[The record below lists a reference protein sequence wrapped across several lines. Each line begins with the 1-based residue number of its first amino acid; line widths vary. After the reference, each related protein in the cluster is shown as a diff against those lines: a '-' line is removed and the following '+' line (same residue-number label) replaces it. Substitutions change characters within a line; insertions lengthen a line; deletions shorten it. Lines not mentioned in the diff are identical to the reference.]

1 MLGLFHILLFWLA
14 GNAIA
19 YFTGSY
25 ISGNVIGMVLLFAAL
40 RLRIVKPH
48 RVRPAARFL
57 LGSMGLFF
65 VPFGVG
71 LMVSYDLIARHLWA
85 IAVASIVS
93 TLLVLLSVGWKF
105 QKIGRKP

>member
-19 YFTGSY
+19 
-25 ISGNVIGMVLLFAAL
+25 
-40 RLRIVKPH
+40 KPH

-93 TLLVLLSVGWKF
+93 TLLVLLSVGWTF

>member
-65 VPFGVG
+65 VPFGV
-71 LMVSYDLIARHLWA
+71 RHLWA

-93 TLLVLLSVGWKF
+93 TLLVLLSVGWTF

>member
-25 ISGNVIGMVLLFAAL
+25 ISGNVIGMVLLFAA
-40 RLRIVKPH
+40 
-48 RVRPAARFL
+48 F
-57 LGSMGLFF
+57 GSMGLFF

-93 TLLVLLSVGWKF
+93 TLLVLLSVGWTF

>member
-71 LMVSYDLIARHLWA
+71 LMVSYDLIA
-85 IAVASIVS
+85 VASIVS
-93 TLLVLLSVGWKF
+93 TLLVLLSVGWTF

>member
-71 LMVSYDLIARHLWA
+71 LMVSYDLA

-93 TLLVLLSVGWKF
+93 TLLVLLSVGWTF

>member
-40 RLRIVKPH
+40 RIKPH

-71 LMVSYDLIARHLWA
+71 LMVSYDLIVRHLWA
-85 IAVASIVS
+85 IAVASIIS
-93 TLLVLLSVGWKF
+93 TLLVLLSVGWTF

>member
-57 LGSMGLFF
+57 LGSMGFFF

-93 TLLVLLSVGWKF
+93 TLLVLLSVGWTF

>member
-40 RLRIVKPH
+40 RLRIVTP
-48 RVRPAARFL
+48 FL

-93 TLLVLLSVGWKF
+93 TLLVLLSVGWTF

>member
-40 RLRIVKPH
+40 RLRIVNRTAYAPPH
-48 RVRPAARFL
+48 GSCSARWP
-57 LGSMGLFF
+57 LFRS
-65 VPFGVG
+65 FGVG

-93 TLLVLLSVGWKF
+93 TLLVLLSVGWTF

>member
-1 MLGLFHILLFWLA
+1 MLGLFHILLFWLI

-19 YFTGSY
+19 YFTGCP
-25 ISGNVIGMVLLFAAL
+25 ISGNLIGMVLLFAAL
-40 RLRIVKPH
+40 RLRAVEPH

-71 LMVSYDLIARHLWA
+71 LMVSYELILRHLWA
-85 IAVASIVS
+85 ILIASTVS
-93 TLLVLLSVGWKF
+93 TLLVLLVVGGTF
-105 QKIGRKP
+105 QKLRRKP

>member
-25 ISGNVIGMVLLFAAL
+25 ISGNVIGMVLLFAA
-40 RLRIVKPH
+40 
-48 RVRPAARFL
+48 
-57 LGSMGLFF
+57 MGLFF

-93 TLLVLLSVGWKF
+93 TLLVLLSVGWTF

>member
-48 RVRPAARFL
+48 RVRP
-57 LGSMGLFF
+57 GSMGLFF

-93 TLLVLLSVGWKF
+93 TLLVLLSVGWTF

>member
-1 MLGLFHILLFWLA
+1 MYWLY
-14 GNAIA
+14 N
-19 YFTGSY
+19 
-25 ISGNVIGMVLLFAAL
+25 
-40 RLRIVKPH
+40 
-48 RVRPAARFL
+48 
-57 LGSMGLFF
+57 LFF

-93 TLLVLLSVGWKF
+93 TLLVLLSVGWTF